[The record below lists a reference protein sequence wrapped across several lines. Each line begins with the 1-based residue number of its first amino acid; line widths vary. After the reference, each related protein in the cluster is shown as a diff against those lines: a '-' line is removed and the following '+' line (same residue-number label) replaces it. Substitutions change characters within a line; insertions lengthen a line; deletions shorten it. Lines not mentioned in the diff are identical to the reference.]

1 MAKRKITEADLP
13 TDVKDTTDIDWDNIF
28 AEPSGGQLSTT
39 DSSSSMQSSK
49 PVEVPKFK
57 VGSAADTARAT
68 ANMTPTDS
76 MRDMM
81 SRINVPNDLG
91 VDEPETLPA
100 VQRITPDHVPAII
113 SREIAMTDPHAVNPT
128 WHAVANLPGNM
139 SRAILTLGK
148 ALFRAFTR
156 TPTEDIVMIG
166 NVGGQ
171 GPNTTREVRSV
182 ANWVVKHGQ
191 PVDTASIDFDTSI
204 PGYRAEVKHY
214 VVGGIRFK
222 LVKDDFGEY
231 IYSWPEADSVGAKPK
246 LAPPSRNRPSR
257 SLSRR

>member
-1 MAKRKITEADLP
+1 MRTEAERP
-13 TDVKDTTDIDWDNIF
+13 TDLQDKTDIDWDNIF
-28 AEPSGGQLSTT
+28 DVPSGGELSTINKN
-39 DSSSSMQSSK
+39 SSVNPATGQ
-49 PVEVPKFK
+49 VDVPHMK
-57 VGSAADTARAT
+57 VGSAADTTRAT

-81 SRINVPNDLG
+81 SRINIPDDLG
-91 VDEPETLPA
+91 VDEPETNLPA
-100 VQRITPDHVPAII
+100 VRRITPEHVPAVI

-191 PVDTASIDFDTSI
+191 PVDTASIDFSASI

-231 IYSWPEADSVGAKPK
+231 IYSWPEADSIGAKPK
-246 LAPPSRNRPSR
+246 LAPPPGNRPNR